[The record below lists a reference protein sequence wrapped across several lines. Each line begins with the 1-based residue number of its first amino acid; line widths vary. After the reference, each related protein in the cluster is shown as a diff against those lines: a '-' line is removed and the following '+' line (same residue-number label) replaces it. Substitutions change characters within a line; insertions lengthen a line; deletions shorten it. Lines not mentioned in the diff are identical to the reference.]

1 VSGRTVRPRAGRAK
15 TQGDRFGARVMA
27 DARQQ
32 AGEVRFL
39 CDAMLGGLARW
50 LRATGYS
57 AEFDV
62 HAPDG
67 ALVRRALAEDKV
79 LLTSDGGI
87 MDRWAVETGRARVLF
102 VPRGQ
107 TLVEQLAYV
116 LRQLG
121 LTLKMPRC
129 MACNG
134 KLEPVE
140 LADVTDRVP
149 PKVRAA
155 CREFFRCT
163 GCGRVLWH
171 GTHWSDIQRRLARA
185 VQLAGTPPPRDSS

>member
-1 VSGRTVRPRAGRAK
+1 MAG
-15 TQGDRFGARVMA
+15 TG
-27 DARQQ
+27 QQ
-32 AGEVRFL
+32 VGEVGFL

-50 LRATGYS
+50 LRAAGYS

-79 LLTSDGGI
+79 LLTSDEGI
-87 MDRWAVETGRARVLF
+87 MERWAVETGKVRVVF
-102 VPRGQ
+102 VPRGKS
-107 TLVEQLAYV
+107 LVEQLAYV
-116 LRQLG
+116 IGQLG

-134 KLEPVE
+134 GLQSVE
-140 LADVTDRVP
+140 LAEVADRVP
-149 PKVRAA
+149 PKVRAT
-155 CREFFRCT
+155 CREFFRCRS
-163 GCGRVLWH
+163 CGKVLWY

-185 VQLAGTPPPRDSS
+185 VQLAGMSQTLRGSA